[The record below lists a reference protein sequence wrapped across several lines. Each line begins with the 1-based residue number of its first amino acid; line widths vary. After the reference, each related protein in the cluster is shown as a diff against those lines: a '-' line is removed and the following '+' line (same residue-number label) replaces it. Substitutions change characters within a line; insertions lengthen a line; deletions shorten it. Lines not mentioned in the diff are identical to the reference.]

1 MLVKKVIKG
10 VAKRYLVPGSGPW
23 GYRPVWDAGAAS
35 YRSRIKKITG
45 INRPS
50 T

>member
-1 MLVKKVIKG
+1 MARKVIRG
-10 VAKRYLVPGSGPW
+10 VAKRHFVPGSGPG
-23 GYRPVWDAGAAS
+23 GYRPVWDTGRAS
-35 YRSRIKKITG
+35 YCSRAKKLTG

>member
-1 MLVKKVIKG
+1 LTRRIIKG
-10 VAKRYLVPGSGPW
+10 VAKKYTVPESGPR
-23 GYRPVWDAGAAS
+23 GYRPVWDTGPAS
-35 YRSRIKKITG
+35 YHSRIKKVTG